1 LAGGRSLGIFTRKV
15 RLNLALQGG
24 GAHGAFTWGVLDRLL
39 EESRVEIGWVSGT
52 SAGAINAVALAAGLL
67 EGGREAARDRL
78 GTLWHSVPKAGVPD
92 LLRFNPFLY
101 SLSRL
106 PAVTQMASLLS
117 PYEFNPLG
125 FDPLRRLLTDNI
137 DFELLRSGSPIQL
150 VISAT
155 DVATGRARHFR
166 NPEITVEAVLAS
178 ACLPTLHHA
187 VEIEGKAYWDG
198 AFSANPDLVTLA
210 SGSPIRDTLI
220 VQINPT
226 MIGSLPMGVQE
237 ISNHANTLTFNAPLL
252 RDIAIIETAR
262 KTLQSSLLHSGGE
275 MARLARHRFH
285 LVEASRYTSVL
296 RPDTKVIPDWGV
308 LNYLYGAG
316 KAEAGKWIEKHL
328 KDVGRRNSVDLSKRY
343 LEARPDI
350 SKPAGGEE
358 TPGTPVDALASI
370 PVRQQA

>member
-1 LAGGRSLGIFTRKV
+1 V

-350 SKPAGGEE
+350 SKPAGREE